1 MPTMQMPRSFK
12 YGPLLVALAACGSGR
27 AVAQTP
33 APSADGASLE
43 HVYAYEVPSN
53 RAAQVADTGVVRVNG
68 NASVDVAPD
77 RAVVS
82 FAVVTEADDA
92 SDAAAANAEAMT
104 RVLAAVRATGVP
116 GLEVETFGYNLNPR
130 YTTATENG
138 TRVQRIDGYRASNN
152 VRATTSDVNAVG
164 RIIDAAIG
172 AGANR
177 VAGLS
182 FVASDTREA
191 RLQALRLAVEAA
203 REQAEA
209 IAMALGR
216 RLGPAI
222 EVNGG
227 AESPRP
233 PMPYAR
239 DMAVMESAAP
249 TPIEAGDQTVYANV
263 SITFALGPATSG
275 R

>member
-1 MPTMQMPRSFK
+1 M
-12 YGPLLVALAACGSGR
+12 
-27 AVAQTP
+27 AQTP
-33 APSADGASLE
+33 ASPAEGAPLD
-43 HVYAYEVPSN
+43 HVYAYEVPMDA
-53 RAAQVADTGVVRVNG
+53 RAQVADTGVVRVSG
-68 NASVDVAPD
+68 SATVDVTPD

-82 FAVVTEADDA
+82 FAVVTEASDA
-92 SDAAAANAEAMT
+92 GDAAAANAEAMT
-104 RVLAAVRATGVP
+104 RVLAAVRASGVA
-116 GLEVETFGYNLNPR
+116 GLEVETFGYNLTPR
-130 YTTATENG
+130 YSTTTEGGNR
-138 TRVQRIDGYRASNN
+138 TQRIDGYRASNN
-152 VRATTSDVNAVG
+152 VRATMSDVNAVG

-177 VAGLS
+177 VASLS
-182 FVASDTREA
+182 FEASDTREA
-191 RLQALRLAVEAA
+191 RLEALRIAVGNA

-233 PMPYAR
+233 PMPYGR
-239 DMAVMESAAP
+239 DMVMMEAATT

-263 SITFALGPATSG
+263 NITFALGPATSG